1 MKKIL
6 IAGTNSGVGKTT
18 ISLGIMQALTKRN
31 MKVQPYKV
39 GPDYI
44 DPSYHTFITGRH
56 SRNLDSYMLDD
67 EKIKYVFND
76 ASKDADISVVE
87 GVMGLY
93 DGIGIDLDNCTSS
106 YTSKLLKAPVI
117 LVINRKAMA
126 ASSAAMVLGYKELD
140 KNVDI
145 KGVIVN
151 NVKTKSHYEIIKKA
165 IETYCNIEVLGYFP
179 PNNEF
184 SLESR
189 HLGLVPSVEIESL
202 KTKFSNLADEIEKY
216 IDIDRII
223 EISETEEVESKFDI
237 RDFIEKNKL
246 ENKTIA
252 IAYDKGFNFY
262 YRENIELL
270 EDLGLNIKYFS
281 PLNDKEVPQADYIYI
296 GGGFPEIFAKEIE
309 LNKSMRESIK
319 KAHEKNIPIYAEC
332 GGLMYLGEKLVDQNE
347 NEYDMVG
354 ILKGTSKMTKSL
366 RRFGY
371 CYGIAKEDTILSNVG
386 EVIKGHEFHH
396 SVFESEEECAYIMKK
411 ERDKKIVDEWEGGYS
426 KGNTLATYLHTHFYN
441 NLNCIEK
448 FLGKHQNDLNKEKL
462 LVKEEN

>member
-18 ISLGIMQALTKRN
+18 ISLGIMQALTKRS
-31 MKVQPYKV
+31 MKVQPFKV

-67 EKIKYVFND
+67 EQIKYVFN
-76 ASKDADISVVE
+76 SSSEDADISVVE

-106 YTSKLLKAPVI
+106 YTSKLLKSPVI
-117 LVINRKAMA
+117 LVINGKAMA

-140 KNVDI
+140 KNVNI
-145 KGVIVN
+145 AGVIVN
-151 NVKTKSHYEIIKKA
+151 NVKTKTHYEIIKNAVEK
-165 IETYCNIEVLGYFP
+165 YCGVEVLGYFP
-179 PNNEF
+179 PNNDF

-189 HLGLVPSVEIESL
+189 HLGLVPSVEIDSL
-202 KTKFSNLADEIEKY
+202 KTKFNNLADEIEKY
-216 IDIDRII
+216 INIDRIL
-223 EISETEEVESKFDI
+223 ELSESEEVETSFEVDSFIKNSKV
-237 RDFIEKNKL
+237 

-252 IAYDKGFNFY
+252 IAYDKAFNFY

-270 EDLGLNIKYFS
+270 RDLGLNIKYFS
-281 PLNDKEVPQADYIYI
+281 PLEDNEVPSADYIYI
-296 GGGFPEIFAKEIE
+296 GGGFPEIFGKELEANI
-309 LNKSMRESIK
+309 SMRKSILE
-319 KAHEKNIPIYAEC
+319 AHKRKIPIYAEC
-332 GGLMYLGEKLVDQNE
+332 GGLMYLGEKLIDQE
-347 NEYDMVG
+347 NKEYDMVG
-354 ILKGTSKMTKSL
+354 IFKGNSKMTASL

-371 CYGIAKEDTILSNVG
+371 SFGTAKEDTILSKKG

-396 SVFESEEECAYIMKK
+396 SIFETNEDCAYIMRK

-426 KGNTLATYLHTHFYN
+426 KGNTLATYLHTHFFN
-441 NLNCIEK
+441 NLNCIKNLLEK
-448 FLGKHQNDLNKEKL
+448 GNE
-462 LVKEEN
+462 